1 MTNELIIISAVF
13 GGKAHDDG
21 EEASTYS
28 ADVAFAI
35 FCFFLWLLY
44 GLLSLMLFFYRDQLN
59 KREALPPDEIDI
71 PEEGQE
77 SATDAE
83 PMVTPVV
90 ANADAAM

>member
-1 MTNELIIISAVF
+1 MTNELLIISVIF

-44 GLLSLMLFFYRDQLN
+44 GLLSLMLFFYQDHLI
-59 KREALPPDEIDI
+59 KREILPPDEIDI
-71 PEEGQE
+71 
-77 SATDAE
+77 SADGHNEAG
-83 PMVTPVV
+83 
-90 ANADAAM
+90 